1 MLHLHCSLLLQVNI
15 SSENCFHMACLFVL
29 GFFSFEAIM
38 IKLYRVK
45 TFKSYNTVKV
55 KSHYTRRALPLLAT

>member
-29 GFFSFEAIM
+29 GFFCFEANRIM
-38 IKLYRVK
+38 LKLYRVK
-45 TFKSYNTVKV
+45 TFKSYNIVKV
-55 KSHYTRRALPLLAT
+55 